1 MGCAASAAKQP
12 EQAGEGQRHEFC
24 WQEPLVQF
32 GFKIPKRIILGKPTW
47 KLVKTHDAIFS
58 SNSGSHHVNA
68 SYMVQTFWKLVSW
81 GPSRSVPVQNLRKVS
96 CIHTIFKKNRLPR
109 CFWHGMVCY
118 ASFFF
123 LGPIILQGH
132 CSHIQKKLQ
141 WKVLSSLQPVR
152 QWSHWIWQVG
162 FVVEL
167 KVWAPLTLDLDE
179 NTTCEC
185 FASLNPN
192 LIPIPFKSRS
202 EGKTWK
208 VKHSFW
214 ILL

>member
-96 CIHTIFKKNRLPR
+96 CIHTIFKKTDFRDAFDMAWCVMQVFFSLVLLFCKAIALIFKKNCNERFSLP
-109 CFWHGMVCY
+109 CN
-118 ASFFF
+118 
-123 LGPIILQGH
+123 
-132 CSHIQKKLQ
+132 
-141 WKVLSSLQPVR
+141 LSGNGAIGSDRSDSL
-152 QWSHWIWQVG
+152 
-162 FVVEL
+162 
-167 KVWAPLTLDLDE
+167 
-179 NTTCEC
+179 
-185 FASLNPN
+185 
-192 LIPIPFKSRS
+192 
-202 EGKTWK
+202 
-208 VKHSFW
+208 
-214 ILL
+214 

>member
-96 CIHTIFKKNRLPR
+96 CIHTILKKKQTSEMLLT
-109 CFWHGMVCY
+109 WHGVLCK
-118 ASFFF
+118 FFF
-123 LGPIILQGH
+123 PWSYYSARPLL
-132 CSHIQKKLQ
+132 SYSKKTPM
-141 WKVLSSLQPVR
+141 KGSLFPATCQAMEP
-152 QWSHWIWQVG
+152 
-162 FVVEL
+162 
-167 KVWAPLTLDLDE
+167 LDLTGRIRCRVE
-179 NTTCEC
+179 GMGPSYVGPGWEHHMWMFC
-185 FASLNPN
+185 FSQPKPDTDTLQ
-192 LIPIPFKSRS
+192 I
-202 EGKTWK
+202 
-208 VKHSFW
+208 
-214 ILL
+214 